1 MKKTIIVNEKLLDG
15 LYIGQNF
22 EIPSFPVEI
31 QSTEVSSRSGAVFT
45 GKKIGTLD
53 IDVPIIFWNKEGMT
67 SKEVSDLL
75 LNFFNYDKE
84 VSIHIENEN
93 WYWVGYIQGDLRLPY
108 EKQTYYTLTIHLKLL
123 TPFKYSLAEYSN
135 MAVNGQVAVSNSG
148 SVETYPV
155 IEAKAKID
163 TTHLMI
169 AKDDDDYIMIGDPP
183 TANKKARKISPTVL
197 NDKLQTVNG
206 WAYVQTTG
214 SQFGDGETGGIVGAH
229 VKSNKYGF
237 FVDPTTYPK
246 VAGKWNGGA
255 LKKSFTRSV
264 QDFEHNITIKLFE
277 DDIATNKMGTGKVFT
292 HIWDEA
298 GRLIATIGLVDA
310 SYSSNDVT
318 VIAKLFDEAGESKK
332 IFSFKPKYDVYLDDF
347 VYCSIK
353 RVGNKWTFKT
363 NTVQQLKMKRRS
375 DIAKYGQTR
384 EIVKNTHTE
393 TYTDKYKEY
402 MAPARS
408 TSIYIARFDWDSK
421 TMLEKDKFKAG
432 AYDIQTKELNMKTN
446 DEVDEFINAGDK
458 IVIDNYNQTM
468 MINKKDATKHKD
480 FGSNY
485 FGLEQG
491 QHELFVYP
499 ASAFDVTVRWQSVDY

>member
-1 MKKTIIVNEKLLDG
+1 MRTLVINEKLMKH
-15 LYIGQNF
+15 LYIGDNF
-22 EIPSFPVEI
+22 IIPTFPVEI
-31 QSTEVSSRSGAVFT
+31 MSTEVSARAGAVYT

-53 IDVPIIFWNKEGMT
+53 VDIPLTYQNVNNLKTKDVT
-67 SKEVSDLL
+67 DLL
-75 LNFFNYDKE
+75 IRYFNSDKE
-84 VSIHIENEN
+84 VSIHIENED
-93 WYWVGYIQGDLRLPY
+93 WYWMGYVQGDFHFPLDTQPFY
-108 EKQTYYTLTIHLKLL
+108 SFTLKVKLL
-123 TPFKYSLAEYSN
+123 TPYKYSLAEFSN
-135 MAVNGQVAVSNSG
+135 MAVNGQVAVNNEG
-148 SVETYPV
+148 AVDTYPV
-155 IEAKAKID
+155 IEAKAKVD

-229 VKSNKYGF
+229 VKSNNYGF

-318 VIAKLFDEAGESKK
+318 IIAKLFDEAGESKK

-402 MAPARS
+402 IAPARS

-421 TMLEKDKFKAG
+421 TMVEKDKFKAG
-432 AYDIQTKELNMKTN
+432 AYDIQTKELNLKADN
-446 DEVDEFINAGDK
+446 EVDEIINAGDK
-458 IVIDNYNQTM
+458 ILIDNFNQTM

>member
-1 MKKTIIVNEKLLDG
+1 MRSLIINEKLMKH
-15 LYIGQNF
+15 LYIGDKF
-22 EIPSFPVEI
+22 TIPTFPVEI
-31 QSTEVSSRSGAVFT
+31 QSTEVSARAGAVYT

-53 IDVPIIFWNKEGMT
+53 IDIPLIYQNVNKLKT
-67 SKEVSDLL
+67 KDVSDLL
-75 LNFFNYDKE
+75 IRYFNSDKE
-84 VSIHIENEN
+84 VSIHIENED
-93 WYWVGYIQGDLRLPY
+93 WYWMGYVQGDFNFPLDTQPF
-108 EKQTYYTLTIHLKLL
+108 YTFTLKVKLL
-123 TPFKYSLAEYSN
+123 TPYKYSLAEFSN
-135 MAVNGQVAVSNSG
+135 MAVKGQVAVNNDG
-148 SVETYPV
+148 AVETYPV
-155 IEAKAKID
+155 IEAKALKD

-169 AKDDDDYIMIGDPP
+169 AKNNDDYIMIGEPP
-183 TANKKARKISPTVL
+183 TANKTARKVSPTVL
-197 NDKLQTVNG
+197 NDKLQTVTG

-229 VKSNKYGF
+229 VRSNKYGF

-246 VAGKWNGGA
+246 SPDKWVGGA

-264 QDFEHNITIKLFE
+264 QDFEHNFTVKLFE
-277 DDIATNKMGTGKVFT
+277 DDITTNKIGTGKVFT
-292 HIWDEA
+292 HLWDEA
-298 GRLIATIGLVDA
+298 GRLVATIGLVDA
-310 SYSSNDVT
+310 SYNTNDIT
-318 VIAKLFDEAGESKK
+318 VIAKLFDEAGEPKA
-332 IFSFKPKYDVYLDDF
+332 IFKFKPKYDVYLDDY

-363 NTVQQLKMKRRS
+363 NTIQYLKMRRRT

-402 MAPARS
+402 MSPVRS
-408 TSIYIARFDWDSK
+408 TSIYIARFDWDSTAIK
-421 TMLEKDKFKAG
+421 EFNAFRAG
-432 AYDIQTKELNMKTN
+432 AYDISTKEIMSKSAN
-446 DEVDEFINAGDK
+446 EVDEFINAGDK
-458 IVIDNYNQTM
+458 IVIDNYNQS
-468 MINKKDATKHKD
+468 MILNKKDATKHKD